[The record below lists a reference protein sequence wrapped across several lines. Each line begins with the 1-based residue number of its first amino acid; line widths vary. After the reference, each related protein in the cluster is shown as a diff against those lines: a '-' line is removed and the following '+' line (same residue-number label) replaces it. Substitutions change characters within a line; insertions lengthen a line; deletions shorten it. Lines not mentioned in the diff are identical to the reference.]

1 MKKNLIV
8 LQDGYK
14 ECGAASLLS
23 IIRYYGGSI
32 PISRLVE
39 MTHTDKEG
47 TNFYQLKCAG
57 ENLGFDVIGY
67 QLEDFS
73 YLNKIDVPFIIQ
85 IIDSHYEH
93 FCVVYQIQKK
103 KIIVM
108 DPAVGA
114 REILM
119 NDFIQNWTGYLLI
132 FKPNKKIEHYHEEKY
147 LYEILRQMFLKN
159 KGIIFIIL
167 LLSVFYTVFSCM
179 VGFYFQFI
187 MDFEFVSTYH
197 ILVIFTFFFGIIA
210 LLKCI
215 TNFFRNQVFIFF
227 HQKVDCV
234 VFLSTF
240 KKILLLPYHYYHN
253 KTTGEIMSRLNDL
266 IYVKNFIYQFIL
278 TVCLDGILLFGAG
291 FLLAIINFSMFLL
304 IMMIVFI
311 YLIIFFLFKNIVK
324 RYTRINQINNA
335 QFQSFLVETIGGIET
350 IKNMNIES
358 TMNHQ
363 MEKIYLKLLHDDFI
377 YQNVGNLEIFMKEL
391 VSGIGIL
398 LFEFLGFSMV
408 LRERMSVGCFMS
420 CVILANSFLE
430 PITNLL
436 ALHREYFYFE
446 NSLRR
451 INHLFEVKEEKL
463 GRRTNFEISGK
474 LSFCDLSFSYNQ
486 ERKILDSVNFEI
498 PLGSKVII
506 LGDSGSGKSTI
517 LKLLLRFYEVGFG
530 MIYLDDVDINYYSIS
545 DLRESIGFLSQNE
558 ILYTDTILNNIKL
571 YQDVEDKK
579 WLEIAKLV
587 FVDEFVKEMFL
598 GYETRLE
605 ENGCNLSGGQRQRIL
620 LARLLLQNKKIILID
635 EGLNAIDVSLERKI
649 LENLFDKYPKKTII
663 IVSHR
668 KENLDLFNQ
677 ILYFK
682 GKNLF
687 SVKKDEVDL

>member
-1 MKKNLIV
+1 
-8 LQDGYK
+8 
-14 ECGAASLLS
+14 
-23 IIRYYGGSI
+23 
-32 PISRLVE
+32 
-39 MTHTDKEG
+39 
-47 TNFYQLKCAG
+47 
-57 ENLGFDVIGY
+57 
-67 QLEDFS
+67 
-73 YLNKIDVPFIIQ
+73 
-85 IIDSHYEH
+85 
-93 FCVVYQIQKK
+93 
-103 KIIVM
+103 
-108 DPAVGA
+108 
-114 REILM
+114 
-119 NDFIQNWTGYLLI
+119 
-132 FKPNKKIEHYHEEKY
+132 
-147 LYEILRQMFLKN
+147 
-159 KGIIFIIL
+159 
-167 LLSVFYTVFSCM
+167 
-179 VGFYFQFI
+179 
-187 MDFEFVSTYH
+187 
-197 ILVIFTFFFGIIA
+197 
-210 LLKCI
+210 
-215 TNFFRNQVFIFF
+215 
-227 HQKVDCV
+227 
-234 VFLSTF
+234 
-240 KKILLLPYHYYHN
+240 
-253 KTTGEIMSRLNDL
+253 
-266 IYVKNFIYQFIL
+266 
-278 TVCLDGILLFGAG
+278 
-291 FLLAIINFSMFLL
+291 
-304 IMMIVFI
+304 
-311 YLIIFFLFKNIVK
+311 
-324 RYTRINQINNA
+324 
-335 QFQSFLVETIGGIET
+335 
-350 IKNMNIES
+350 
-358 TMNHQ
+358 
-363 MEKIYLKLLHDDFI
+363 
-377 YQNVGNLEIFMKEL
+377 MKEL

-571 YQDVEDKK
+571 YQDVADKK